1 MFKFLKR
8 KIKKFEDQLENELDQ
23 SINEELENKVEDESF
38 QTEEIPIQQEEKIKP
53 DQIEIPEKQPSSSH
67 WLRRTSV

>member
-23 SINEELENKVEDESF
+23 SIKEELK
-38 QTEEIPIQQEEKIKP
+38 TPEEPIKE
-53 DQIEIPEKQPSSSH
+53 
-67 WLRRTSV
+67 